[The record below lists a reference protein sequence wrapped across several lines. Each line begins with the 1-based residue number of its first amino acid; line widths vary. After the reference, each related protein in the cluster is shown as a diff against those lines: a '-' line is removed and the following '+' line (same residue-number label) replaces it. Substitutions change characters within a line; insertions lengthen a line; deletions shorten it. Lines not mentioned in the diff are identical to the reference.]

1 MFSLHVIMQV
11 VDPLAEA
18 PYIQNKYS
26 YRVHRS
32 IENERF
38 SICGFYS
45 TGPAKGDMQAGS
57 VAEDGSVR
65 GQPRGCAGSVCYSV
79 EILLAAF
86 AAQPQETHQDTS
98 APSSAGTGRHKEV
111 TSVF

>member
-11 VDPLAEA
+11 VYPLAETH
-18 PYIQNKYS
+18 IQNKYS
-26 YRVHRS
+26 YL
-32 IENERF
+32 ENERS

-45 TGPAKGDMQAGS
+45 TGPAKGDRQAGS

-79 EILLAAF
+79 EILLAPS

-111 TSVF
+111 TTVF